1 MINPEGCLT
10 EENKYLKD
18 YLIAHYNTDKI
29 SIAYGRFNIPE
40 GHFNLGKRD
49 NDGKYAF
56 FLNFNGKNSCDVF
69 EDLSDNKLEE
79 CITKTS
85 LVLLETKPKPEIK
98 EVKEYTNLFDFL

>member
-10 EENKYLKD
+10 EENKHLKD

-40 GHFNLGKRD
+40 GYFNLGKRD

-56 FLNFNGKNSCDVF
+56 FLNFNGKNSCDIF
-69 EDLSDNKLEE
+69 EELSNDILDN
-79 CITKTS
+79 CISKTG
-85 LVLLETKPKPEIK
+85 LILLEAKSEPEVK